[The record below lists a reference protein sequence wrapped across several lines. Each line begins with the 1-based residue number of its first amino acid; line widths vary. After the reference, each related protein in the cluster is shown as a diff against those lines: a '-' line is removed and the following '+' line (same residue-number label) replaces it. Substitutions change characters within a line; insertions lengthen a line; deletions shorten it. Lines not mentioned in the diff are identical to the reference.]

1 MTLNDDR
8 DNGTLRDFPS
18 PDLDFS
24 ATSFRQPRPSR
35 NPRDI
40 RIFHDML
47 DGEIDSDP
55 QISDSELSWQSVT
68 DVDSL
73 TATNHW
79 RGWKQQATN
88 TSATTILNNSSI
100 HSSLG
105 NSTIQNESDDRIG
118 TLVELSVKTIARHI
132 PFELVERYRQPEQPV
147 PENLQLKIAFWSF
160 PDGIED
166 IR

>member
-1 MTLNDDR
+1 MTLNNARENDI
-8 DNGTLRDFPS
+8 LRDFP
-18 PDLDFS
+18 PVDLYFS
-24 ATSFRQPRPSR
+24 SNTLRQTRPTR

-40 RIFHDML
+40 RLFNEML

-88 TSATTILNNSSI
+88 ISTNTIVNNTSIN
-100 HSSLG
+100 SSLG
-105 NSTIQNESDDRIG
+105 NSSIQYDNEDRIA